1 MPRYTAPL
9 VQNTVSTAFKTIG
22 ALWAQSGTQLRRCS
36 VYEIVVGLSGALNT
50 SNDTQ
55 VLFDVSRFITTSTL
69 AATAVTPS
77 PLDAADSVTDA
88 FFSNNATAEFA
99 SVQVAGSGLSMLS
112 IPVNQRGTFRWRA
125 LDDGDNIIIPAT
137 ALSGLAV
144 RVLSLSYTGSA
155 QGSIMYQE

>member
-9 VQNTVSTAFKTIG
+9 VQNTVSTAFKTTG

-69 AATAVTPS
+69 AMTGW
-77 PLDAADSVTDA
+77 
-88 FFSNNATAEFA
+88 FA
-99 SVQVAGSGLSMLS
+99 NRLWS
-112 IPVNQRGTFRWRA
+112 
-125 LDDGDNIIIPAT
+125 
-137 ALSGLAV
+137 
-144 RVLSLSYTGSA
+144 
-155 QGSIMYQE
+155 